1 MFKPIPLNLPPFS
14 AKLTQAKDGLMIFDV
29 LRKKNLVLTPE
40 EWVRQHWIHYLSI
53 SKKYPKSLM
62 KTEGGLILN
71 TLQKRS
77 DLLLYNNMG
86 EKILLAEFKAPHIKI
101 TQDVFD
107 QIARYNTVHKI
118 PLLFAIPV
126 QIITTIVGLILK
138 IILMNLFLIYPI
150 IARFDRK
157 ITYF

>member
-107 QIARYNTVHKI
+107 QIARYNTVHRVISSEAGIFKN
-118 PLLFAIPV
+118 
-126 QIITTIVGLILK
+126 
-138 IILMNLFLIYPI
+138 NLSSSRIFIG
-150 IARFDRK
+150 
-157 ITYF
+157 